1 MPAAPTIYDEKQ
13 KVTIAGIKK
22 NAFYVVKHENARVKY
37 PLRHRPFKKDGAF
50 NTKLFYLMSGAEPCT
65 LCSRH

>member
-1 MPAAPTIYDEKQ
+1 MPAASTIYDEKQ

-37 PLRHRPFKKDGAF
+37 PLRKRPFQKGWF
-50 NTKLFYLMSGAEPCT
+50 LQYQNVLFDVRGVALYSL
-65 LCSRH
+65 